1 MGDLSLL
8 EKDKLLNQNKLFIAM
23 NKFQY
28 YNSGEEHGVLS
39 FRFARHHKDYMV
51 SLL

>member
-1 MGDLSLL
+1 MGDFYLL
-8 EKDKLLNQNKLFIAM
+8 EKDKLMIQNNLFIAM
-23 NKFQY
+23 NKFQNY
-28 YNSGEEHGVLS
+28 DSRKEHGVLS

>member
-1 MGDLSLL
+1 MGEFSLL
-8 EKDKLLNQNKLFIAM
+8 EKNKLLIQNNLFIAM

-28 YNSGEEHGVLS
+28 YGFGEENGVLS

>member
-1 MGDLSLL
+1 MGDFSLL
-8 EKDKLLNQNKLFIAM
+8 EKNKLLIQNNLFIAM

-28 YNSGEEHGVLS
+28 YDFGKEHGVLS
-39 FRFARHHKDYMV
+39 FRFARHYKDYMV